1 MASSSASLAA
11 AEEHAELRGSNGDQW
26 VKVAGGHMLYTRQNN
41 VVLMHD
47 VSNQYRFD
55 GVKRK

>member
-1 MASSSASLAA
+1 MGSAA